1 MRTNNIGIRQ
11 FGLACLAAAL
21 PLTMSSC
28 APKTEQQPA
37 AAAVSDV
44 KVMPAGKEYSG
55 LLSDYSKLKANP
67 KYETAVSYVSE
78 DAQKN
83 IHKYVAI
90 IVDPV
95 QVYVA
100 TNADPK
106 SIPENGRKA
115 LTEYF
120 QTAVMN
126 AVSDAYPV
134 VQTPGPLVLRLRSAL
149 IGVDVGGENAGDKSF
164 DHMVNIGKV
173 GVEFELVDSETGA
186 QIAAAVDRQNLG
198 EGAVVGSANFSREEK
213 FRAATE
219 AFDGWA
225 SRLRQFLNTANELS
239 PDDIT
244 RNMKSSRPYGTDK
257 P

>member
-1 MRTNNIGIRQ
+1 MWTNNIGMRQ
-11 FGLACLAAAL
+11 LGLACLAAL
-21 PLTMSSC
+21 PLTISSC
-28 APKTEQQPA
+28 APKTEQPA
-37 AAAVSDV
+37 ATASGVR
-44 KVMPAGKEYSG
+44 VMPAGKEYSG
-55 LLSDYSKLKANP
+55 VLSDYSKLKPNP

-95 QVYVA
+95 QVYVS

-106 SIPENGRKA
+106 SLPENGRKA

-173 GVEFELVDSETGA
+173 GVEFELLDSETGA

-198 EGAVVGSANFSREEK
+198 EGAVIGSANFSREEK